1 MLTFSDRLR
10 TRRQVWWGESPLR
23 HPLHRIVELTARR
36 RRDDPD
42 ERWRCCEHWQR
53 TLANKWNG
61 REFAQRHGVRVPAL
75 YWFGRRTAAL
85 PVESLPPQF
94 VIRPVHGAGG
104 RGVHVVAGDRE
115 ILHGRALP
123 RAELRAVLRGSLG
136 RLARWPL
143 LVEEFAVAEDGAV
156 RLPTEYKCY
165 AFAGTVAVIQ
175 VVNRARQHEARHRYY
190 TPDWTPIDD
199 PFQTENPLAPISAPP
214 RCLDEILQAAAALG
228 AACGTFVRIDCFA
241 TDRGCVFG
249 EFSTTPNNGQGFTPY
264 ADTWLGEHWQ
274 RTVPDRI

>member
-104 RGVHVVAGDRE
+104 RGVHVVVGDRD
-115 ILHGRALP
+115 LLGGTALP
-123 RAELRAVLRGSLG
+123 RAELRAALRGSLG
-136 RLARWPL
+136 RVARWPL
-143 LVEEFAVAEDGAV
+143 LVEEFVSGEDGAQQ
-156 RLPTEYKCY
+156 LPTEYKCY
-165 AFAGTVAVIQ
+165 TFGDTIGVIQ
-175 VVNRARQHEARHRYY
+175 VVYRTGRHRARQRFY
-190 TPDWTPIDD
+190 TADWRPLEDQI
-199 PFQTENPLAPISAPP
+199 QTDYPLAPPADPP
-214 RCLDEILQAAAALG
+214 RCLAEIQRCAVALG
-228 AACGTFVRIDCFA
+228 TAFGTFVRVDCFA
-241 TDRGCVFG
+241 TPSGCVFG
-249 EFSTTPNNGQGFTPY
+249 ELSGTPANGNDFTPF
-264 ADTWLGEHWQ
+264 ADAYLGDLWQ
-274 RTVPDRI
+274 QRYPDRI